1 MGKSRGNRLNKQAA
15 YYFWMGHINTLHGY
29 QVAGVNSDEWV
40 NANPKLPSSIY
51 VDASN
56 VSFEGNLSLESLP
69 KILPKCGFTN
79 FAKDCTSL
87 KSYDFGSKTKSES
100 PFSLAFQSCTALTS
114 VTNIP
119 FQTLMYS
126 SGYYNMFF
134 GCVAL
139 TTLTFQ
145 KGSQIG
151 GEFDCKDCPLDD
163 NSVLAIAFI
172 LSTEQYY
179 KSTLKLKSSTATTQ
193 STKHVRLNQSNDGL
207 EFCNAGDSGDLG
219 TLAEY
224 ITNKGWTLTL
234 V

>member
-15 YYFWMGHINTLHGY
+15 YYFWKGQITTLSGWE
-29 QVAGVNSDEWV
+29 VAGVNPSNWGVANPVLPSVIYV
-40 NANPKLPSSIY
+40 NATK
-51 VDASN
+51 
-56 VSFEGNLSLESLP
+56 VSFEGNTKLESLP
-69 KILPKCGFTN
+69 KILPKGGFAF

-87 KSYDFGSKTKSES
+87 KSYDFGSKTKSDSTFTSTFEACI
-100 PFSLAFQSCTALTS
+100 SLKS
-114 VTNIP
+114 VSNIP

-126 SGYYNMFF
+126 SGYYNIFS

-151 GEFDCKDCPLDD
+151 GEFDCSVCPLDD
-163 NSVLAIAFI
+163 NSVLSIAFI
-172 LSTEQYY
+172 LSTKQYY
-179 KSTLKLKSSTATTQ
+179 QNTLKLKSSTATTQ
-193 STKHVRLNQSNDGL
+193 STKHVRLNQSGDGL

>member
-1 MGKSRGNRLNKQAA
+1 MKSRGNRLNKQGA
-15 YYFWMGHINTLHGY
+15 YFFWRGPINTLSGWD
-29 QVAGVNSDEWV
+29 VAGVEQSAWGT
-40 NANPKLPSSIY
+40 ANVKLPSVIY
-51 VDASN
+51 VDANN
-56 VSFEGNLSLESLP
+56 VTFANNIKLESLP
-69 KILPKCGFTN
+69 KILPKIGCSL
-79 FAKDCTSL
+79 FASGCTSL
-87 KSYDFGSKTKSES
+87 KSYDFGSKTKSDQ
-100 PFSLAFQSCTALTS
+100 PFSLAFQSCTSLVS

-119 FQTLMYS
+119 FQKLMYS
-126 SGYYNMFF
+126 SGYYNIFS

-151 GEFDCKDCPLDD
+151 GEFDCGDCPLDD

-179 KSTLKLKSSTATTQ
+179 QSTLKLKSSTATTQ
-193 STKHVRLNQSNDGL
+193 STEHVRLKQSGDGL
-207 EFCNAGDSGDLG
+207 EFCNVGDSGDLG